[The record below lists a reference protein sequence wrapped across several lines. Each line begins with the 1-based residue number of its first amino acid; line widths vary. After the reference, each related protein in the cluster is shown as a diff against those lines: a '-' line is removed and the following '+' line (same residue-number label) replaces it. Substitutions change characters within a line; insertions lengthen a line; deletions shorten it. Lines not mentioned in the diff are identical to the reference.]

1 MNKKNKIIRISI
13 ILIVI
18 ISSIMAFNTLPN
30 EMAINFSLS
39 GDINYSVNKLIGLLI
54 CPVILIITYICE
66 SLELGKSS
74 SNLLS
79 LSIYI
84 LILILNSSLI
94 ILNMLNSSN

>member
-13 ILIVI
+13 ILIII
-18 ISSIMAFNTLPN
+18 ISSIMTFNILPN

-54 CPVILIITYICE
+54 CPVNICE

>member
-18 ISSIMAFNTLPN
+18 ISSIMAFNILPN

-66 SLELGKSS
+66 SLKLGKSS

>member
-1 MNKKNKIIRISI
+1 
-13 ILIVI
+13 
-18 ISSIMAFNTLPN
+18 MAFNILPN

-39 GDINYSVNKLIGLLI
+39 GDINYSVNKLIVLLI

-66 SLELGKSS
+66 SLELWKSS
-74 SNLLS
+74 SNLVS

>member
-18 ISSIMAFNTLPN
+18 ISSIMAFNILPN

-54 CPVILIITYICE
+54 CPVILIITYILVQFNKNSPCAYRNYHPFFVHFA
-66 SLELGKSS
+66 KKISS
-74 SNLLS
+74 P
-79 LSIYI
+79 IRE
-84 LILILNSSLI
+84 
-94 ILNMLNSSN
+94 MG